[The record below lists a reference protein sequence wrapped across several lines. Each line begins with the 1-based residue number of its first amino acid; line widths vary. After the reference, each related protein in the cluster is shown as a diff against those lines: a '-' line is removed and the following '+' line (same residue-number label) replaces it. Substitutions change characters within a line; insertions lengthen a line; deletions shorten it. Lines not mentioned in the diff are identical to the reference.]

1 MLQLKRNLNMENV
14 AKTVQVCGLWKQSN
28 WNQVH
33 VLKEFVT
40 SLNLCHILFGSQRRF
55 VSIFFDKV
63 FCNKSIK
70 YEIFRLHLDVSV
82 VKGMENL

>member
-1 MLQLKRNLNMENV
+1 MLQLRRNLNMENV
-14 AKTVQVCGLWKQSN
+14 AKMAQVCGLLKQLS
-28 WNQVH
+28 WSQVH

-40 SLNLCHILFGSQRRF
+40 SLNLCHILFGNQKRF
-55 VSIFFDKV
+55 VSIFFVKV

-70 YEIFRLHLDVSV
+70 YHIFRLHLDVSV